1 MKPSSNSLVR
11 RVRTVTRGFT
21 LVEMVVATTVF
32 TIVILATVAMQ
43 IYAMRVY
50 TLAATK
56 MIATAD
62 ARVAMNDVRDRVRQA
77 RIVYVG
83 NYLVNGD
90 TAPVFNSVASGSA
103 QEGNA
108 LMIYP
113 TAATNSF
120 ALIYLQSADGTT
132 TNLST
137 QDSNG
142 NVINTNSLI
151 LVLYTNS
158 ASSVSTLTNIIASYI
173 TNQIVFDAE
182 NFEGTVLTN
191 NQNNYLVHMTLDF
204 SQYEYPIAMIGTNKF
219 NAYDYYQ
226 LNTVMTRRDTD

>member
-1 MKPSSNSLVR
+1 MKPFSPGVVR
-11 RVRTVTRGFT
+11 LMRMAARGFT
-21 LVEMVVATTVF
+21 LVEMVVAITVF

-43 IYAMRVY
+43 IYAVRVY

-56 MIATAD
+56 MIATQA
-62 ARVAMNDVRDRVRQA
+62 ARVTMNDIRDRVRQA

-83 NYLVNGD
+83 NYSPQGDYPSVDFTSVTNG
-90 TAPVFNSVASGSA
+90 GL

-113 TAATNSF
+113 TTATNSF
-120 ALIYLQSADGTT
+120 ALMYLQAGNGTT
-132 TNLST
+132 TNFST
-137 QDSNG
+137 LDDNG

-151 LVLYTNS
+151 LLLYTNNTMT
-158 ASSVSTLTNIIASYI
+158 ASNIVAGYI
-173 TNQIVFDAE
+173 TNAMVFDAE
-182 NFEGTVLTN
+182 NFEGTVLSN
-191 NQNNYLVHMTLDF
+191 NQNNSLVHMTLDF
-204 SQYEYPIAMIGTNKF
+204 SQHLYSIGTNLF

>member
-1 MKPSSNSLVR
+1 MKPSTHSPVR
-11 RVRTVTRGFT
+11 RMRAITRGFT
-21 LVEMVVATTVF
+21 LVEMVVAITVF
-32 TIVILATVAMQ
+32 TMVILGTVAMQ

-50 TLAATK
+50 MLASSK

-62 ARVAMNDVRDRVRQA
+62 ARVAMDDIRDRVREA

-83 NYLVNGD
+83 NYSPAGD
-90 TAPVFNSVASGSA
+90 YPPVDFSAATNGSA

-108 LMIYP
+108 LLIYP
-113 TAATNSF
+113 TTATNAFS
-120 ALIYLQSADGTT
+120 LIYLQAANGTT

-137 QDSNG
+137 LDVND

-151 LVLYTNS
+151 LMVYTNS
-158 ASSVSTLTNIIASYI
+158 VGVSTNLVASYI

-182 NFEGTVLTN
+182 NFEGTILTN

-204 SQYEYPIAMIGTNKF
+204 SQHLYSIGTNQF

-226 LNTVMTRRDTD
+226 LNTVVTRRDTD